1 MSIDIIIKTQDYNF
15 LSYFEKQKKIST
27 RCQMK
32 ICFEILTL
40 NVWIFSFKNDIPVV
54 MAINHIHNL
63 KGLFVEHLAN
73 S

>member
-1 MSIDIIIKTQDYNF
+1 M
-15 LSYFEKQKKIST
+15 KIS
-27 RCQMK
+27 
-32 ICFEILTL
+32 FEILTL

-63 KGLFVEHLAN
+63 KGLFVEHPAN